1 MPPRKDSNDRAARNE
16 HVPQDVTDISS
27 ADRLLS
33 YALAGQIYPLV
44 KRGITQG
51 KIGQGAG
58 LGKTPSSAG
67 PVLTT
72 ALKNGPHGKQLRGLD
87 EIIGALRPELDG
99 LGGLSSLALRLSTE
113 GREKIEQDSLAANI
127 PPGWTRKILTDP
139 PADEVGVLLQASALL
154 SELMAADKMHAADV
168 TASILD
174 RYKGGTDL
182 LVRRLV
188 LISFA
193 PPTSRNHDAQALL
206 GMLASY
212 AFDSMKDRLES
223 HLRNSPMSFRVWRAI
238 TKLLKLS
245 DGGHHGEALKFWVRR
260 LVLDSQGLRTRSLY
274 AGRSLDLELAIT
286 VPAAWSP
293 PAHDWVGEALLA
305 RARDSEATIR
315 ERGTASMGLW
325 QRALREGH
333 GLKETEAALRG
344 LISEFRDPD
353 ARPDAAGGLKW
364 LAATLE
370 HAIDNHE
377 LVCND
382 WPDIDEP
389 WFRHVRGAA
398 DELDNADIPDH
409 LLKGTK
415 NLFRHMI
422 LQNADVYRRQAIETV
437 VTSGLNEPVARA
449 LGALLKTER
458 TEAWLRVRVEF
469 ALGFLQRPDVWAQMD
484 LTGACELAHANL
496 KQDAATGEKPQRAHV
511 TEMHSSLFAIGE
523 CFGVAGAEERAKS
536 ARDKL
541 RPVLEDLTE
550 TEEPRAMI
558 LRRPAR
564 AAAWMLAA
572 TAQRQTGD
580 EPDLSRVLL
589 EKLKDHP
596 DPVTSKFSR
605 WALSFRFA
613 PDGTIRPFLA
623 SAEYGEP
630 DDAPY

>member
-1 MPPRKDSNDRAARNE
+1 MPPRRNSNDGAARNE

-27 ADRLLS
+27 ADQLLR
-33 YALAGQIYPLV
+33 YALAGQIEPLMR
-44 KRGITQG
+44 RGITQG
-51 KIGQGAG
+51 KIALGAG
-58 LGKTPSSAG
+58 LGSTVLNAG
-67 PVLTT
+67 PVLTN
-72 ALKNGPHGKQLRGLD
+72 ALKNGPNTKQMHGLD

-99 LGGLSSLALRLSTE
+99 TGGLSSLALRLSME
-113 GREKIEQDSLAANI
+113 GREKIEQGSLAAHI
-127 PPGWTRKILTDP
+127 PPSWTRKILTDP

-154 SELMAADKMHAADV
+154 SELMAADKMRTADV

-174 RYKGGTDL
+174 RYKGGMDL

-212 AFDSMKDRLES
+212 AFDLMKDRLES

-238 TKLLKLS
+238 TKLLELS
-245 DGGHHGEALKFWVRR
+245 DGGNHAEALKVWIRR
-260 LVLDSQGLRTRSLY
+260 LVLDSQSLRTRSLY

-293 PAHDWVGEALLA
+293 LDRDWVGDAL
-305 RARDSEATIR
+305 RARSRDGEATIR

-325 QRALREGH
+325 QRALREGR
-333 GLKETEAALRG
+333 GLKETEEDLRR
-344 LISEFRDPD
+344 LISEFRNPE
-353 ARPDAAGGLKW
+353 ARPDAAAGLRW

-370 HAIDNHE
+370 QVIDRQE

-382 WPDIDEP
+382 WPDVDEE
-389 WFRHVRGAA
+389 WFRNVQKAA
-398 DELDNADIPDH
+398 DELDNAGIPAN

-422 LQNADVYRRQAIETV
+422 LQNAGVYRRQAIETV

-449 LGALLKTER
+449 LGSLLKTER

-469 ALGFLQRPDVWAQMD
+469 ALGFLQRPDVWTQMD
-484 LTGACELAHANL
+484 LTEACEHAYANL
-496 KQDAATGEKPQRAHV
+496 KQDAAAGEKPKRAHV
-511 TEMHSSLFAIGE
+511 TEMHASLFAVGE
-523 CFGVAGAEERAKS
+523 CFGVTGAEERARS

-541 RPVLEDLTE
+541 RPVLEDLAE

-564 AAAWMLAA
+564 AAAYLLAA
-572 TAQRQTGD
+572 AAQPRVGD
-580 EPDLSRVLL
+580 KPDLSQELL
-589 EKLKDHP
+589 EKLKHHP

-623 SAEYGEP
+623 SAEYGEA